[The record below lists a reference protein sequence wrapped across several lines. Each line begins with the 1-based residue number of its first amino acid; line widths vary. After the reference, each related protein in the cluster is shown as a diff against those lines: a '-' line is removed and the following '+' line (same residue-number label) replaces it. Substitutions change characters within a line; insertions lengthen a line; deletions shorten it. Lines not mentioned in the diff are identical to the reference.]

1 MYSKKANRQPQIL
14 NGCRSFPKINS
25 EQRQN
30 MYNRLQ
36 HTHLELIFVQWEI
49 KSTAVG
55 YANETTKQSYIL
67 QGLPKQSNK
76 HPQQERNAATVAI
89 PWAWNRDPVDLV
101 AGARGRPG
109 EGGTETRASRSASSS
124 HPTRKSRSAQQQQL
138 AGGWQEVKTG
148 E

>member
-1 MYSKKANRQPQIL
+1 LFSGKSNQQ
-14 NGCRSFPKINS
+14 
-25 EQRQN
+25 
-30 MYNRLQ
+30 
-36 HTHLELIFVQWEI
+36 LI
-49 KSTAVG
+49 G

-76 HPQQERNAATVAI
+76 HPQQERNAAAVAI
-89 PWAWNRDPVDLV
+89 PWARNRDPVDLV

-124 HPTRKSRSAQQQQL
+124 HPTRQSRSAQQQQQTQL
-138 AGGWQEVKTG
+138 PGGWHEVKTG